1 MIQLK
6 NLSKIY
12 ARGKAAVTVLSDVS
26 FSVKNGNLA
35 LILGKSGSGKTTLLN
50 CIGGLDLPQKGSV
63 NCFGIRVD
71 KLSGRK
77 RNNFRRKQLGF
88 VFQSGNLITSLSAR
102 RNIEFPL
109 ILNKYASAQIQD
121 RVAFLLNRLDL
132 EDVADAMPSSLSR
145 GQAQRV
151 AFARGVAHGPGL
163 LLADEPTAS
172 LDTRTGLELI
182 RLMHALSKEEKITMI
197 VATHDKEIIPFADL
211 ILHLSDGRIKGE
223 NE

>member
-6 NLSKIY
+6 NISKIY
-12 ARGKAAVTVLSDVS
+12 ARGNADVIVLSDVS
-26 FSVKNGNLA
+26 FSVKKGELA

-50 CIGGLDLPQKGSV
+50 CIAGLDLPQKGSV

-77 RNNFRRKQLGF
+77 RNNFRRQQLGF
-88 VFQSGNLITSLSAR
+88 VFQSGNLLTSLSAR

-109 ILNKYASAQIQD
+109 ILNNYPRARIQD

-132 EDVADAMPSSLSR
+132 EHVADAMPSSLSR

-172 LDTRTGLELI
+172 LDTQTGLELI
-182 RLMHALSKEEKITMI
+182 RLMNALSKEEKTTMI

-223 NE
+223 EE

>member
-6 NLSKIY
+6 RLSKIY
-12 ARGKAAVTVLSDVS
+12 TRAKSDIAVLSDVS
-26 FSVKNGNLA
+26 FSVKPGNLA

-63 NCFGIRVD
+63 TCFGTRID

-77 RNNFRRKQLGF
+77 RNHFRRRQLGF
-88 VFQSGNLITSLSAR
+88 VFQSANLITSLSAR

-109 ILNKYASAQIQD
+109 VLNKYASERIKD
-121 RVAFLLNRLDL
+121 RVDFLLNRLDL
-132 EDVADAMPSSLSR
+132 EDVADALPSSLSR

-182 RLMHALSKEEKITMI
+182 RLMNALSKEENITMI

-211 ILHLSDGRIKGE
+211 ILNLSDGRINGDKE
-223 NE
+223 

>member
-6 NLSKIY
+6 DLSKIY
-12 ARGKAAVTVLSDVS
+12 SRGKTSVTVLSNVS
-26 FSVKNGNLA
+26 FSIKKGNLA

-63 NCFGIRVD
+63 SCLGIRVD

-77 RNNFRRKQLGF
+77 RNNFRRQQLGF
-88 VFQSGNLITSLSAR
+88 VFQSGNLISSLSVR
-102 RNIEFPL
+102 QNIEFPL
-109 ILNKYASAQIQD
+109 RLNKYSATQIQD
-121 RVAFLLNRLDL
+121 RVTFLLNRLNL
-132 EDVADAMPSSLSR
+132 KDVADVMPSSLSG

-151 AFARGVAHGPGL
+151 AFARGVAHGPGVV
-163 LLADEPTAS
+163 LADEPTAS

-182 RLMHALSKEEKITMI
+182 RLMHELSKEENITMI

-223 NE
+223 TE

>member
-1 MIQLK
+1 MIQLQG
-6 NLSKIY
+6 LSKIY
-12 ARGKAAVTVLSDVS
+12 ARGNADVTVLSDVS
-26 FSVKNGNLA
+26 FSVKKGKMA

-77 RNNFRRKQLGF
+77 RNNFRRRQLGF

-102 RNIEFPL
+102 RNVEFPL
-109 ILNKYASAQIQD
+109 VLNNCSSARIRN
-121 RVAFLLNRLDL
+121 RVDFLLNRLDL

-182 RLMHALSKEEKITMI
+182 RLMNALSKEEKITII
-197 VATHDKEIIPFADL
+197 VATHDKEIIPFADF

>member
-6 NLSKIY
+6 DLSKIY

-26 FSVKNGNLA
+26 FSVKKGELA

-77 RNNFRRKQLGF
+77 RNNFRRQQLGF

-109 ILNKYASAQIQD
+109 ILNKYSSARIQD
-121 RVAFLLNRLDL
+121 RVAFLVNRLDL

-182 RLMHALSKEEKITMI
+182 RLMNALSKEEKITMI

-211 ILHLSDGRIKGE
+211 ILHLSDGQIKGE
-223 NE
+223 EG

>member
-6 NLSKIY
+6 NISKIY
-12 ARGKAAVTVLSDVS
+12 ARGKVDVTVLSDVS
-26 FSVKNGNLA
+26 FSVKKGELA

-77 RNNFRRKQLGF
+77 RNNFRRQQLGF

-109 ILNKYASAQIQD
+109 ILNKYPSAWIHD

-132 EDVADAMPSSLSR
+132 EDIADAMPSSLSR

-182 RLMHALSKEEKITMI
+182 RLMNVLSKEEKITMI

-211 ILHLSDGRIKGE
+211 ILHLSDGWIKGE
-223 NE
+223 EE

>member
-1 MIQLK
+1 MIQLE

-12 ARGKAAVTVLSDVS
+12 PRGKAFVTVLSDVS
-26 FSVKNGNLA
+26 FCVKKGDLA

-77 RNNFRRKQLGF
+77 RNNFRRQQLGF

-109 ILNKYASAQIQD
+109 ILNNYSSARIRD

-132 EDVADAMPSSLSR
+132 EDVAEAMPSSLSR

-172 LDTRTGLELI
+172 LDTRTGLELTS
-182 RLMHALSKEEKITMI
+182 LMNALSKEEKITMI

-223 NE
+223 E

>member
-6 NLSKIY
+6 DLSKIY
-12 ARGKAAVTVLSDVS
+12 ARGKTAVTVLSDVS
-26 FSVKNGNLA
+26 FSVNKGKLA

-63 NCFGIRVD
+63 SCFGIRVD
-71 KLSGRK
+71 TLSGRK
-77 RNNFRRKQLGF
+77 RNNFRRRQLGF
-88 VFQSGNLITSLSAR
+88 VFQSGNLITCLSAR

-109 ILNKYASAQIQD
+109 ILNNYSSARIQD

-132 EDVADAMPSSLSR
+132 ENVADAMPSSLSR

-182 RLMHALSKEEKITMI
+182 RLMNALSKEEKITMI

-211 ILHLSDGRIKGE
+211 ILHLSDGRITGE
-223 NE
+223 NQ